1 MKSLEQA
8 ENFLRIADHLAYVT
22 YPLMKDGNLLKK
34 ILENLEA
41 SLKNILEIQE
51 KNKME
56 EEIQK
61 LKNIDEEYKNLLSRL
76 TEMFE
81 KRESSSFEFL
91 RRNKLVFM
99 DNDLKLSE
107 INLEELKKYIQ
118 ILKKILF
125 DLKNR

>member
-1 MKSLEQA
+1 M
-8 ENFLRIADHLAYVT
+8 RIADHLAYVT

-51 KNKME
+51 KNKMK